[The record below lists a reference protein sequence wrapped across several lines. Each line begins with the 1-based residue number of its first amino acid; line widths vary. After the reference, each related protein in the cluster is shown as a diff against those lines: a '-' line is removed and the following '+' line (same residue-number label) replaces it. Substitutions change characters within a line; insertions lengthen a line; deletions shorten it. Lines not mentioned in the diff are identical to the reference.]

1 MLTDERFTVI
11 LVGVSYT
18 LTLIFLT
25 TLYKMTK
32 IRTYTIPSATA
43 LAFATALGLATA
55 PAQAAAVIQYNGC
68 ASTSFCTFTEL
79 TGGGS
84 ITIDEDGDG
93 KIDKKFD
100 KWARTGSGLL
110 PSDLQISAFGAP
122 LSGGL
127 TFSTATGW
135 NVPPD
140 NLSNQFLFD
149 VTAVNPDIQ
158 LTTLTAALITSSSTP
173 FGNPLSPTGTR
184 GIQVNAS
191 GAIISDYLGVKTSP
205 ATVALPNPI
214 TDTIN
219 VAITGLLLPSPPF
232 TPAGS
237 AQLKSFSLTFAQS
250 TRVPEPGT
258 VAGLLAVGG
267 LGLAMKRRQQ
277 R

>member
-11 LVGVSYT
+11 LVGVAYT
-18 LTLIFLT
+18 PTLIFLT
-25 TLYKMTK
+25 TVYKMKK
-32 IRTYTIPSATA
+32 IRTYTLPNAAA
-43 LAFATALGLATA
+43 LAVAAGAGLATA

-100 KWARTGSGLL
+100 KWARTGAALL
-110 PSDLQISAFGAP
+110 PSDLQISASGAP
-122 LSGGL
+122 LSAKL

-140 NLSNQFLFD
+140 LFSNQFLFD

-173 FGNPLSPTGTR
+173 FGNFPNPTGTR

-191 GAIISDYLGVKTSP
+191 GAIISDDVGIKTSP
-205 ATVALPNPI
+205 KTVALANPI

-219 VAITGLLLPSPPF
+219 VAITGLLLNPGVFP
-232 TPAGS
+232 PAGT

>member
-11 LVGVSYT
+11 LVGVAYT
-18 LTLIFLT
+18 PTLIFLT
-25 TLYKMTK
+25 TVYKMKK
-32 IRTYTIPSATA
+32 IRTYTLPSAAA
-43 LAFATALGLATA
+43 LAVAAGAGLATA

-93 KIDKKFD
+93 KIDKNFD
-100 KWARTGSGLL
+100 NWTLTGVET
-110 PSDLQISAFGAP
+110 PPTDLQISAFGAP

-140 NLSNQFLFD
+140 NLSNQFLFN
-149 VTAVNPDIQ
+149 VTAVNPDLQ

-173 FGNPLSPTGTR
+173 FGTFPNPTGTR

-191 GAIISDYLGVKTSP
+191 GAIISDNLSVKTSP
-205 ATVALPNPI
+205 TTVALLSPI
-214 TDTIN
+214 ANTIN
-219 VAITGLLLPSPPF
+219 VAINGLLLPTAVFP
-232 TPAGS
+232 PAGS

>member
-1 MLTDERFTVI
+1 MLTDETFTVI
-11 LVGVSYT
+11 LVGVAYT

-25 TLYKMTK
+25 SLYKMTK
-32 IRTYTIPSATA
+32 IRKYTIPSAAA
-43 LAFATALGLATA
+43 LAVATALGLATA
-55 PAQAAAVIQYNGC
+55 PAQAAAIIEYNGC
-68 ASTSFCTFTEL
+68 ASTSFCLFSEL
-79 TGGGS
+79 APAGGGAGTAS

-100 KWARTGSGLL
+100 KWTRTGVGT
-110 PSDLQISAFGAP
+110 PPADLQISAFGAP

-135 NVPPD
+135 NVPPN

-149 VTAVNPDIQ
+149 VTAVNPDLL
-158 LTTLTAALITSSSTP
+158 LTTIKADLITSTST
-173 FGNPLSPTGTR
+173 GMK

-191 GAIISDYLGVKTSP
+191 GAIISDIAGFKTPTDIIS
-205 ATVALPNPI
+205 LLNPV

-219 VAITGLLLPSPPF
+219 LSISGVSFGLM
-232 TPAGS
+232 GS
-237 AQLKSFSLTFAQS
+237 AQLKEFKLTFAQS
-250 TRVPEPGT
+250 LKVPEPGT
-258 VAGLLAVGG
+258 VVGLLAVGG

>member
-1 MLTDERFTVI
+1 
-11 LVGVSYT
+11 
-18 LTLIFLT
+18 
-25 TLYKMTK
+25 MTK
-32 IRTYTIPSATA
+32 IRKYTIPSAAA
-43 LAFATALGLATA
+43 LAVATALGLATA

-100 KWARTGSGLL
+100 NWTRTGSGT
-110 PSDLQISAFGAP
+110 PPADLQISAFGAP

-135 NVPPD
+135 NVPPN
-140 NLSNQFLFD
+140 NLSNQFLFN
-149 VTAVNPDIQ
+149 VTAVNPDLL
-158 LTTLTAALITSSSTP
+158 LTTIKADLITSTSS
-173 FGNPLSPTGTR
+173 GTK

-191 GAIISDYLGVKTSP
+191 GAIISDIAGFQTLTDIVSLPSP
-205 ATVALPNPI
+205 V

-219 VAITGLLLPSPPF
+219 VSISGVSF
-232 TPAGS
+232 GSVGS
-237 AQLKSFSLTFAQS
+237 AQIKEFKLTFAQS
-250 TRVPEPGT
+250 LKVPEPGT
-258 VAGLLAVGG
+258 VVGLLAVGG